1 MGEDDVDI
9 VMSRREARIL
19 IVCSLLSAPAF
30 IAFMLVFGVVLDTD
44 TLPVAFF
51 PAFIAMFVLGVVMEP
66 VRMRIRERSGL
77 RTWFPRQRE
86 DLRMMR
92 SAAATSGWPPRVVE
106 GLLLAAFLLCAAVFL
121 RTMLPVFLED
131 WSSSG

>member
-1 MGEDDVDI
+1 MQCPRHAATGRPHPRDDGMDDDGGG
-9 VMSRREARIL
+9 
-19 IVCSLLSAPAF
+19 LLTTLLADSPR
-30 IAFMLVFGVVLDTD
+30 TD

-92 SAAATSGWPPRVVE
+92 SAAATSGWPPRLVE